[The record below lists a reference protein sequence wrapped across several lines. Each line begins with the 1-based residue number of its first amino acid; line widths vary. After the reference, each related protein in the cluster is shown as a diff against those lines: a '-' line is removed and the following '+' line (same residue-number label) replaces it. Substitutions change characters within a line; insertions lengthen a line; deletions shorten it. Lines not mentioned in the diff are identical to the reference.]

1 MELLRIGKVL
11 QVATE
16 AELALNESA
25 FETLEK
31 LVSEHSAEYPDGKE
45 EVRAARSFPRQP
57 IKCHSAG
64 RNDAMK
70 MWVMKQVLAPGVKNA
85 EKPDL
90 CAETILRVCGD
101 LKQGFSAR
109 AEV

>member
-1 MELLRIGKVL
+1 ML

-16 AELALNESA
+16 AELALNEGA

-45 EVRAARSFPRQP
+45 EVWAARSFPRQP
-57 IKCHSAG
+57 IKCQSAG

-70 MWVMKQVLAPGVKNA
+70 MWVMKQVLSPRVKNA
-85 EKPDL
+85 EKADL
-90 CAETILRVCGD
+90 CAKTMLGSAATSSRV
-101 LKQGFSAR
+101 SALVR
-109 AEV
+109 NSSS